1 MREIILGLWDG
12 HDAGAALLIDGRL
25 ACAINEER
33 LTRRKLEIAFPRLAI
48 AACLKQAGIRADQIH
63 QVAACTTDPA
73 KTLTRLLPA
82 TKERYYQVRRHL
94 IEPSPLD
101 PWTQTA
107 KRIITR
113 WPGNAATRQ
122 LSELALR
129 RELHHLAIPAPI
141 TWHDHH
147 RSHAATAAF
156 GLGLNETLVVTL
168 DGVGDGRSGSLYRFD
183 DGRLAPL
190 ASVAA
195 RDSLGSFFECVTRLL
210 HLRELE
216 DEGKVMAL
224 ADHAPEIDPKDNPLL
239 DLFAIDGLGIR
250 ANGRDIE
257 GAVRRIHWRY
267 PNETLAAMAQQALET
282 WVVTW
287 IGHALAATG
296 LRRVALAGGIF
307 ANVRLNGM
315 IRRLPGV
322 ERCYVFPHMGDGGL
336 AVGAACLAA
345 TQVTLPLMEYLF
357 VGPEAGAEA
366 IEAAL
371 ARSDLPHRRCA
382 DPVAEAARL
391 LIGGGILGWHQG
403 RMEYGPRALGGRS
416 VLARPDL
423 PGLRERLNR
432 RLKRRA
438 WYQPFCPAMLDGE
451 AERLLEDH
459 HGPPDRCMTS
469 LYRLRPAYRG
479 VLAEVSGAEGRCRP
493 QMVPEEDPGRYA
505 RLLHA
510 MRAATGLGVVL
521 NTSFNPHGEPLVNTP
536 EEALR
541 ALVTMGLDHL
551 VIGDWIV
558 DRRDE

>member
-12 HDAGAALLIDGRL
+12 HDAGAALLVDGRL

-48 AACLKQAGIRADQIH
+48 AACLDQAGIRADRIDRI
-63 QVAACTTDPA
+63 AACTTDPA
-73 KTLTRLLPA
+73 KTLSRLLPA
-82 TKERYYQVRRHL
+82 TKERYYQLRRHL
-94 IEPSPLD
+94 LPPSPLD

-107 KRIITR
+107 KRVVTR
-113 WPGNAATRQ
+113 WPGNAVTRR
-122 LSELALR
+122 LSEWALQPELR
-129 RELHHLAIPAPI
+129 RLGIQAPV

-147 RSHAATAAF
+147 RCHAATAAF
-156 GLGLNETLVVTL
+156 GLGLDDTLVATL
-168 DGVGDGRSGSLYRFD
+168 DGVGDGRSGALYRFRS
-183 DGRLAPL
+183 GRLEPL

-195 RDSLGSFFECVTRLL
+195 HDSLGSFFECITRLM

-224 ADHAPEIDPKDNPLL
+224 ADHAPEIDPDDNPLL
-239 DLFAIDGLGIR
+239 ELFAIDGLRIR
-250 ANGRDIE
+250 ATVGDLERS
-257 GAVRRIHWRY
+257 VRRVHWRH
-267 PNETLAAMAQQALET
+267 PNETLAAMAQQALES
-282 WVVTW
+282 WVLTW

-296 LRRVALAGGIF
+296 LNRVALAGGIF

-315 IRRLPGV
+315 IRRLPEV

-336 AVGAACLAA
+336 AAGAACLSA
-345 TQVTLPLMEYLF
+345 TQVIMPLLEQPFL
-357 VGPEAGAEA
+357 GPEASAEE
-366 IEAAL
+366 IEAAMR
-371 ARSDLPHRRCA
+371 RSGLPHRHHA
-382 DPVAEAARL
+382 DPVPEAARL
-391 LIGGGILGWHQG
+391 LTDGRILGWHQG

-459 HGPPDRCMTS
+459 RGPPDRGMTS
-469 LYRLRPAYRG
+469 LYRLRPAFRG
-479 VLAEVSGAEGRCRP
+479 LLAEVSGAEGSCRP
-493 QMVPEEDPGRYA
+493 QMVAEEDPGRYA
-505 RLLHA
+505 RLLVA

-521 NTSFNPHGEPLVNTP
+521 DTSFNPHGQPLVNTP
-536 EEALR
+536 EEALQ
-541 ALVTMGLDHL
+541 AFVAMGLDHL

-558 DRRDE
+558 DRA